1 MKTELSLNIDRP
13 CGEHWSGMPEDTNG
27 RYCDRCAKS
36 IIDMVNLSDEEIV
49 ELIAQNPSKICA
61 RLSTYQINRPIIIK
75 SKKRLPFYKIV
86 SGLFLIS
93 SASSA
98 FATQKLMAPKE
109 LMHDTINRK
118 DDSISITKS
127 SESQDSMR
135 NIIQGMVS
143 DASDNKGLSNV
154 LVLVRGTNIGT
165 VTDENG
171 GFKFNAPTDM
181 PIKDII
187 LEVNHLG
194 YLSTS
199 VHAYN
204 KSKRTATCEIFLT
217 PDNNALIGE
226 VCIIKRKK
234 WWQFWR

>member
-1 MKTELSLNIDRP
+1 VGLQHK
-13 CGEHWSGMPEDTNG
+13 
-27 RYCDRCAKS
+27 
-36 IIDMVNLSDEEIV
+36 NL
-49 ELIAQNPSKICA
+49 
-61 RLSTYQINRPIIIK
+61 
-75 SKKRLPFYKIV
+75 
-86 SGLFLIS
+86 
-93 SASSA
+93 
-98 FATQKLMAPKE
+98 APKE

-127 SESQDSMR
+127 SESQDGMR
-135 NIIQGMVS
+135 NVIQGMVS

-171 GFKFNAPTDM
+171 GFKFNVPTDM

-204 KSKRTATCEIFLT
+204 KSKRTATCEISLI